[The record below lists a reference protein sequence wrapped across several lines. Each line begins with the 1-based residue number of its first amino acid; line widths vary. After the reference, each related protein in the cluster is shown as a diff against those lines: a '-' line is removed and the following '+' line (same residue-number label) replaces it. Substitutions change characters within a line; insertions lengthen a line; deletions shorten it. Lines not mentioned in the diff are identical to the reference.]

1 MVRKVDV
8 TQMKEDII
16 MKSQSQSSGELEVQ
30 TTTAGPGTL
39 ATGTTTTSPSQ
50 QQEEEETQPTTTR
63 RGREAAPPASSRGR
77 VRDHAPST
85 HRSRS
90 RSALRKPKSVKRM
103 LKSGWNSVRKNLS
116 SQRSNASAASNDVV
130 SRASTTDSVALSE
143 SAGIG
148 KQPLETILT
157 TTAGTGVAATATGLV
172 STLDDDASA
181 LELVVLLMD
190 PISRRFELL
199 QLEFD
204 SARAKVSD
212 LLTQI
217 PLSVT
222 ETSLQTQEYSGV
234 LDSTGNVQE
243 GSVRLMEAFG
253 YTSRND
259 NNNINNN
266 NKMVLVA
273 KPKGISSKE
282 CMRLAKPILS
292 DTQVAKMVRQFVFH
306 VRAHNSLVVVD

>member
-16 MKSQSQSSGELEVQ
+16 MKSQSSGELEVQ
-30 TTTAGPGTL
+30 TTSAGPPGTL
-39 ATGTTTTSPSQ
+39 PL
-50 QQEEEETQPTTTR
+50 QEDEETQPTTTR
-63 RGREAAPPASSRGR
+63 RGREVAPPASSRGR
-77 VRDHAPST
+77 ARDHAPST
-85 HRSRS
+85 HRGRS

-116 SQRSNASAASNDVV
+116 SQRSNASAASNDVA

-157 TTAGTGVAATATGLV
+157 TTAGTGVAATGAGLV

-266 NKMVLVA
+266 KMVLVA

-292 DTQVAKMVRQFVFH
+292 DTQVAKMVRQFFFMFVLIIILSWPIDPLTCIPFQC
-306 VRAHNSLVVVD
+306 L